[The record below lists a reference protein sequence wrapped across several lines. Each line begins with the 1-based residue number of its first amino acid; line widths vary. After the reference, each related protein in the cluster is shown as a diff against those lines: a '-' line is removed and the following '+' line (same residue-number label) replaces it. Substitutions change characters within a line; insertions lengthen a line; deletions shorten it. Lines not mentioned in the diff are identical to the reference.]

1 MKNERK
7 ITNSVTKK
15 TNTKKGNMKKQDK
28 SLKKVIINNN
38 NKTKLKPAEFPEA
51 IVEVI
56 INKIISYVVRQTS
69 VKEVYTHMGKKCF
82 LYLKDLINPYL
93 STEYINYEDGLDNL
107 DLQKSKMNYKTV
119 VTEKVNTWAYF
130 PEPNT
135 PGIDRYSSFAA
146 KLVSYK
152 HDNEEIKDEIKN
164 KELIKDII
172 KIRKNSLVKT
182 DLIVNEAVEFK
193 FKKNEKKEG
202 KEKIKEK
209 KKKRKIP
216 KKKEKEKEEEK
227 SKEKEKEKKVI
238 EEKILELPSE
248 DLPKEKYENKYR
260 LINENEENNEL
271 RKEREYL
278 IKRKLE
284 LKAIQDLQD
293 KKDKLKRFQ
302 NRLQKNFDG
311 SKQTFDPEGKILLIH
326 SPQVDNLMNEF
337 NFVKIPNNINAP
349 KKERRRSTIS
359 NLTKFQISKIS
370 KEKNNWEKLPQ
381 DIKDIFIYIKDTL
394 FPKWIKKAFMRYSV
408 DNQETTKQNNLEE
421 KKNYGAS
428 KPFKVFFGPFLKK
441 YIFKGNV
448 IRNPV
453 DVARNNMVYYRHENL
468 KKKILSPSGSNFNLM
483 KPETGVVIE
492 DKSKKKKEIK
502 DGGFEYIKKYNKPSM
517 YEFSK
522 LVMETSN
529 LNSLNSRN
537 LSSGLIESK
546 VNEINEIK
554 NRNKFNELNK
564 DDYNGY
570 IFEFGDNVNP
580 LFQDALS
587 LNVNDKQKTVE
598 ENENFSGNEIK
609 EIKEV
614 NNYKDKNI
622 FRAMEEGYLKS
633 RYNSMNL
640 INIQKSIQLKK
651 NINNLY
657 SYFEDNDSI
666 KNNKNNKNTIEF
678 ERISK
683 NYSAMRR
690 RIVNNKIINEAP
702 LPNIKVQRINVNK
715 SEMRD
720 MKNRIKG
727 RKILNKFNYGILKDK
742 RWGEDDG
749 DKKKKNF
756 GFEKKN
762 SFKSIGDDNNLLKRT
777 GENIIIND
785 ENNGGNKIKRGLF
798 KSASAENIF

>member
-7 ITNSVTKK
+7 ITNTVTKK
-15 TNTKKGNMKKQDK
+15 TNAKKGNIKKQNK
-28 SLKKVIINNN
+28 SIKKALDNN
-38 NKTKLKPAEFPEA
+38 NKSTLKPPEFPEA

-56 INKIISYVVRQTS
+56 INKIISYVVRQTT

-93 STEYINYEDGLDNL
+93 STEYINYEDGLD
-107 DLQKSKMNYKTV
+107 DIELQRSKMNYKTV
-119 VTEKVNTWAYF
+119 VTEKVNTWEYF

-146 KLVSYK
+146 KLISFK
-152 HDNEEIKDEIKN
+152 HDNEDIKDDLKN
-164 KELIKDII
+164 MELKDLIM
-172 KIRKNSLVKT
+172 KRKSSLIKT
-182 DLIVNEAVEFK
+182 DLIVSEAVEFN
-193 FKKNEKKEG
+193 KKEKKEK
-202 KEKIKEK
+202 KEVKKNIKEK
-209 KKKRKIP
+209 RKKRK
-216 KKKEKEKEEEK
+216 KSKEKEEE
-227 SKEKEKEKKVI
+227 KEKEKEKKII
-238 EEKILELPSE
+238 EEKILELPNE

-278 IKRKLE
+278 IKKRLE

-311 SKQTFDPEGKILLIH
+311 SKQTFDSEGKIMQIH
-326 SPQVDNLMNEF
+326 SPQVENLMNEF
-337 NFVKIPNNINAP
+337 NFVKIQNNIALP

-359 NLTKFQISKIS
+359 NITKMQISRLTKNKINEIN
-370 KEKNNWEKLPQ
+370 EKKNWDKLPQ
-381 DIKDIFIYIKDTL
+381 EIKDIFIYIKDVL
-394 FPKWIKKAFMRYSV
+394 FPKWQKKAFMRYSV
-408 DNQETTKQNNLEE
+408 DNQETNKQNNLEE
-421 KKNYGAS
+421 KKNYSGN

-441 YIFKGNV
+441 YVFKGNV

-453 DVARNNMVYYRHENL
+453 DIARNNMIYYRHENL
-468 KKKILSPSGSNFNLM
+468 KRKMLNPSGSNFNLM

-492 DKSKKKKEIK
+492 DKNKRKKEIK

-529 LNSLNSRN
+529 LNSLNSRA

-554 NRNKFNELNK
+554 NRNKYNELNK

-570 IFEFGDNVNP
+570 IFEFSDNVNP

-587 LNVNDKQKTVE
+587 LNDKQKSTE
-598 ENENFSGNEIK
+598 DNENKNTNEIK
-609 EIKEV
+609 EE

-633 RYNSMNL
+633 KYNSMNL
-640 INIQKSIQLKK
+640 MNLQKSIQLKN
-651 NINNLY
+651 NIHNLY
-657 SYFEDNDSI
+657 SYFEDDTPINQI
-666 KNNKNNKNTIEF
+666 NKNKKNTIEF

-690 RIVNNKIINEAP
+690 RKIINNRIINEAP
-702 LPNIKVQRINVNK
+702 LPNIKVHRINVNK
-715 SEMRD
+715 SEIRE
-720 MKNRIKG
+720 MKNKIKG
-727 RKILNKFNYGILKDK
+727 RKMLNKFNYGILKDK

-749 DKKKKNF
+749 SKKKKNF

-762 SFKSIGDDNNLLKRT
+762 SLKSNDDINNLLKRT
-777 GENIIIND
+777 GENIIIKE
-785 ENNGGNKIKRGLF
+785 ENNNKIKRGLF